1 MYNKT
6 KIIATI
12 GPVSESTEVI
22 EKMIQAGVDVFRLNL
37 KHNTLEWH
45 EETIKKIKKI
55 AEKMNVNVGTLAD
68 MQGPEI
74 RIRTK
79 DENGIQVLEGD
90 IIYIGDDFNADPKSI
105 KLVPE
110 KALATLEIGDEVFI
124 DNGNLPLKIVDKVDG
139 YLHAEA
145 SRDYFIKNKKAMN
158 APGKSVNLPLFSQAD
173 IDAFAMVKKAKPD
186 FVGLSFVRSGDDVR
200 EMRKELNKINSNA
213 KIIVKV
219 ENMQA
224 LDNIEEIVEETD
236 VVMVARGDLGVEVP
250 MRELAYWQ
258 KKIIKLCREKNRP
271 VIVATQMLLSMVDN
285 FNPTRS
291 EATDVANAVLDGTD
305 VLMLSDETTIGK
317 YPVRVVKEMASIA
330 SFSEHHNTPKPLD
343 KVPHSPTEILIHAA
357 ANIIENTKSEPIK
370 AAIVFTQSGAT
381 ARLLA
386 TYRLNV
392 PMIAVTNDE
401 DVAKSLSLSYSILPY
416 VIPVKKDKFDIHSP
430 LFKDLTKLDLL
441 NEGDRVIVVHGSNW
455 IEAGDTTNI
464 SLITL

>member
-12 GPVSESTEVI
+12 GPVSESPEVI

-45 EETIKKIKKI
+45 EQTIKKIKKI
-55 AEKMNVNVGTLAD
+55 AEKMKVNVGTLAD

-90 IIYIGDDFNADPKSI
+90 IVYIGDDFYSDPKSI

-110 KALATLEIGDEVFI
+110 KALSTLGVGDEVFI
-124 DNGNLPLKIVDKVDG
+124 DNGNLRLKIIDKVDG
-139 YLHAEA
+139 YLHAKVD
-145 SRDYFIKNKKAMN
+145 RDYFIKNKKSMN

-173 IDAFAMVKKAKPD
+173 VDAFEMIRKAKPD
-186 FVGLSFVRSGDDVR
+186 FVGLSFVRTADDVL
-200 EMRKELNKINSNA
+200 ELRKELKNIKSTSKVVVKI
-213 KIIVKV
+213 
-219 ENMQA
+219 ENLQA
-224 LDNIEEIVEETD
+224 LENIEEIVQETD

-271 VIVATQMLLSMVDN
+271 VIVATQMLLSMVDS

-330 SFSEHHNTPKPLD
+330 NFSEHHGEISHLD
-343 KVPHSPTEILIHAA
+343 RMPHNPTEILINAA
-357 ANIIENTKSEPIK
+357 AGIIENTKEKPIK
-370 AAIVFTQSGAT
+370 AAIVFTQSGST
-381 ARLLA
+381 ARLLS
-386 TYRLNV
+386 TYRLNI
-392 PMIAVTNDE
+392 PIIAVTNSE
-401 DVAKSLSLSYSILPY
+401 EIAKELSLSYS
-416 VIPVKKDKFDIHSP
+416 VIPQVKSFKEGRFDIRNP
-430 LFKDLTKLDLL
+430 LFRDLTKLELL
-441 NEGDRVIVVHGSNW
+441 NKGDRVIVIHGSNW
-455 IEAGDTTNI
+455 IETGDTTNI

>member
-12 GPVSESTEVI
+12 GPVSESPEII

-37 KHNTLEWH
+37 KHNTLDWH

-55 AEKMNVNVGTLAD
+55 AEKMKVNVGTLAD

-79 DENGIQVLEGD
+79 DENGIEVFEGD
-90 IIYIGDDFNADPKSI
+90 IVYIGDDFNTNPKSI

-110 KALATLEIGDEVFI
+110 KALSTLEIGDEVFI
-124 DNGNLPLKIVDKVDG
+124 DNGNLRLEIIEKVGG
-139 YLHAEA
+139 YLHAVVD
-145 SRDYFIKNKKAMN
+145 RDYFIKNKKSMN

-173 IDAFAMVKKAKPD
+173 IDAFKMIEKAKPD
-186 FVGLSFVRSGDDVR
+186 FVGLSFVRTANDVI
-200 EMRKELNKINSNA
+200 ELKKELRKIKSNA
-213 KIIVKV
+213 KVIVKV
-219 ENMQA
+219 ENMLA
-224 LDNIEEIVEETD
+224 LDNIEEIVDETD

-271 VIVATQMLLSMVDN
+271 VIVATQMLLSMVTN

-343 KVPHSPTEILIHAA
+343 KIPHSPTEILINAA
-357 ANIIENTKSEPIK
+357 ANIIENTKDKPIK
-370 AAIVFTQSGAT
+370 AVIVFTKSGTT
-381 ARLLA
+381 AKLLS

-392 PMIAVTNDE
+392 PVVAITNDE
-401 DVAKSLSLSYSILPY
+401 QVAKALSLSYSVLPY
-416 VIPVKKDKFDIHSP
+416 VIPVKKDEFDIHSP

-441 NEGDRVIVVHGSNW
+441 DVGDRVVVIHGSNW
-455 IEAGDTTNI
+455 IEEGDTTDI